1 MYPLIE
7 LLSHEENEE
16 LQCHAISTLRNL
28 AASSER
34 NKAAIIDAG
43 AVERIKELVL
53 HAPLSVQSEMTACT
67 AVLAL
72 SEDLKP
78 QLLDMG
84 ICEVLLP
91 LTDSPSIEVQGN
103 SAAALGNLSSKA
115 DDYAPFNAVW
125 DKPAGGLHGYLV
137 RFLESED
144 TTFQHIAVWT
154 LIQLLE
160 SGNHE
165 LEQHIRD
172 SPHLLDLVRQLQ
184 SRIGT
189 FESEHEQADT
199 STAAD
204 TSGQDVSP
212 EREIAALSRRIEEI
226 LFEES
231 DDGTSDAK

>member
-1 MYPLIE
+1 M
-7 LLSHEENEE
+7 
-16 LQCHAISTLRNL
+16 
-28 AASSER
+28 
-34 NKAAIIDAG
+34 
-43 AVERIKELVL
+43 
-53 HAPLSVQSEMTACT
+53 
-67 AVLAL
+67 
-72 SEDLKP
+72 
-78 QLLDMG
+78 
-84 ICEVLLP
+84 
-91 LTDSPSIEVQGN
+91 
-103 SAAALGNLSSKA
+103 
-115 DDYAPFNAVW
+115 W

-172 SPHLLDLVRQLQ
+172 SPHVLDLIRQLQ